1 MIAKEFTFHTA
12 GYASV
17 VSEEIRVLIQRTT
30 AALVEVLRNYA
41 IGKQHA
47 ADLAVIQLLPAM
59 CLEDPTLDLQLRGE
73 HASAICAAKIAQLG
87 SLSALMQ
94 GEGDQVVIPF
104 ELVDSAV
111 AALADLRIFVAA
123 RLEKHQWEEE
133 PGTAGCHSPRAAL
146 MLSEVL
152 NFLTWW
158 QASLLEVL
166 GFCEQTQ

>member
-1 MIAKEFTFHTA
+1 MIAKEFTPHNA

-17 VSEEIRVLIQRTT
+17 VSVEIRTLVQRTT
-30 AALVEVLRNYA
+30 AALIEVLRNYA
-41 IGKQHA
+41 IGKQTDT
-47 ADLAVIQLLPAM
+47 DLAIMQLLPTM
-59 CLEDPTLDLQLRGE
+59 CLEDPDIDLQLRTG
-73 HASAICAAKIAQLG
+73 HAPTIAAAKIAHLG

-104 ELVDSAV
+104 ELVDSVV

-123 RLEKHQWEEE
+123 RLEKHQWEGG
-133 PGTAGCHSPRAAL
+133 PDADNCQSQRAAL

-166 GFCEQTQ
+166 GFCEQTP